1 MDTLDLGIAILRFVV
16 GLTFAVHGA
25 QKLFGWWGG
34 PGFAGWRGAMGHM
47 GFRPTLAFALTSA
60 LVEFG
65 GGLLLA
71 FGLVTPLVAAA
82 LVAQSVVIIGQ
93 VHWSNGFFN
102 SKSGFEFP
110 LLLGAAAAAVGLVGP
125 GVISVDA
132 AINLGVSPIARGALV
147 AGGIVLGLAILGVP
161 RLGKPTT
168 ASHA

>member
-1 MDTLDLGIAILRFVV
+1 MDTLDLGIAVLRFVV

-34 PGFAGWRGAMGHM
+34 PGFAGWQAAMAHM
-47 GFRPTLAFALTSA
+47 GFRPALAFALISG
-60 LVEFG
+60 LIEFG
-65 GGLLLA
+65 GGLLLVA
-71 FGLVTPLVAAA
+71 GLLTPFVASA

-110 LLLGAAAAAVGLVGP
+110 LLLGAAAAALALVGS
-125 GVISVDA
+125 GAVSLDA
-132 AINLGVSPIARGALV
+132 AVNLGVGPLAPAALV
-147 AGGIVLGLAILGVP
+147 LGGLVAGLAILAIP
-161 RLGKPTT
+161 HLGKATT